1 MTEYRYFKDSEGKIC
16 RLHLEQDTEPSNP
29 RYDWDGNIGK
39 MMCWHRSYNLGD
51 YKENNYSDNEDFLND
66 MVRDCV
72 PEKAI
77 INFVKS
83 KKTSNGLELR
93 YNRKEQ
99 LWELWGY
106 YYWSLFGEKHEPKFD
121 VIESNNPID
130 YLIYDI
136 IEAMSQEDKW
146 KLLERCANIVY
157 LPLYLYDH
165 SGITMNT
172 GGFSCRWDSGQV
184 GYIYTDKNT
193 ILKTVGAFKNEK
205 GNYIKVNEK
214 NWKKAAYKSM
224 EDEVH
229 TYDMYLTGEV
239 YGLVV
244 EELVD
249 EEDDEWNETD
259 SCWDFYND
267 SWGDKLFEEV
277 ARDFG
282 ISEELFD
289 SLEEVAQEVP
299 VMMPIVRTEMIKSPF
314 SGRSFKGNIVLDKLG
329 RECTWIADGYY
340 LLKKNGTVGKR
351 KTNEWQQKNRFN
363 REIRKRGNDYES
375 NCNI

>member
-1 MTEYRYFKDSEGKIC
+1 MSNEYKYYKENGKLM
-16 RLHLEQDTEPSNP
+16 RLHIEQDNDPLNP
-29 RYDWDGNIGK
+29 RYDCDGNIGK

-130 YLIYDI
+130 YLIDDI

-165 SGITMNT
+165 SGITMST
-172 GGFSCRWDSGQV
+172 GSFGDRWDSGQV
-184 GYIYTDKNT
+184 GYIYTDKKT
-193 ILKTVGAFKNEK
+193 IIDCGGKIRNEK
-205 GNYIKVNEK
+205 GNYVKITDK
-214 NWKKAAYKSM
+214 NWKKAAYQWM
-224 EDEVH
+224 QGEVEE
-229 TYDMYLTGEV
+229 YDMYLTGEV
-239 YGLVV
+239 YGVIT
-244 EELVD
+244 EEYNA
-249 EEDDEWNETD
+249 EDDDWEEKD
-259 SCWDFYND
+259 SCWGFFND
-267 SWGDKLFEEV
+267 KWGDELIEEIALDFGVSETLYDSMEEV
-277 ARDFG
+277 A
-282 ISEELFD
+282 
-289 SLEEVAQEVP
+289 
-299 VMMPIVRTEMIKSPF
+299 
-314 SGRSFKGNIVLDKLG
+314 
-329 RECTWIADGYY
+329 
-340 LLKKNGTVGKR
+340 
-351 KTNEWQQKNRFN
+351 
-363 REIRKRGNDYES
+363 
-375 NCNI
+375 

>member
-1 MTEYRYFKDSEGKIC
+1 MTDYRYFKDSDGKIC
-16 RLHLEQDTEPSNP
+16 RIRLEQDTDPSNP

-39 MMCWHRSYNLGD
+39 MMCWHRNYNLGD

-66 MVRDCV
+66 MVRDYV

-77 INFVKS
+77 INFVKA
-83 KKTSNGLELR
+83 KKTSNGLELK

-130 YLIYDI
+130 YLIDDI

-146 KLLERCANIVY
+146 KLLERYANIVY

-259 SCWDFYND
+259 SCWGFYND

-289 SLEEVAQEVP
+289 SLEEVA
-299 VMMPIVRTEMIKSPF
+299 
-314 SGRSFKGNIVLDKLG
+314 
-329 RECTWIADGYY
+329 
-340 LLKKNGTVGKR
+340 
-351 KTNEWQQKNRFN
+351 
-363 REIRKRGNDYES
+363 
-375 NCNI
+375 

>member
-1 MTEYRYFKDSEGKIC
+1 MTEYRYYKDARDGKIM
-16 RLHLEQDTEPSNP
+16 RFHLEQDTDASDP

-39 MMCWHRSYNLGD
+39 MMCWHRDYRLGD

-66 MVRDCV
+66 LVRRNV
-72 PEKAI
+72 SEKSI
-77 INFVKS
+77 INFVKA
-83 KKTSNGLELR
+83 KKTSNGLELK
-93 YNRKEQ
+93 YNRSEQ
-99 LWELWGY
+99 IWELWGY
-106 YYWSLFGEKHEPKFD
+106 YYLFPFQSPKDVQFA
-121 VIESNNPID
+121 VIESNNPVD
-130 YLIYDI
+130 YLIDDI
-136 IEAMSQEDKW
+136 IEAMSQKDKW
-146 KLLERCANIVY
+146 KLLERHANIIY

-172 GGFSCRWDSGQV
+172 SGFSCKWDSGQV

-193 ILKTVGAFKNEK
+193 ILKTVGAFENEN

-214 NWKKAAYKSM
+214 NWKRAAYKDM

-239 YGLVV
+239 YGLIV

-249 EEDDEWNETD
+249 EENDEWIETD

-289 SLEEVAQEVP
+289 NLEDVA
-299 VMMPIVRTEMIKSPF
+299 
-314 SGRSFKGNIVLDKLG
+314 
-329 RECTWIADGYY
+329 
-340 LLKKNGTVGKR
+340 
-351 KTNEWQQKNRFN
+351 
-363 REIRKRGNDYES
+363 
-375 NCNI
+375 

>member
-66 MVRDCV
+66 MVRDYV

-77 INFVKS
+77 INFVKA

-106 YYWSLFGEKHEPKFD
+106 YYWFPLGSSKDAKFD
-121 VIESNNPID
+121 VIESNNPIY
-130 YLIYDI
+130 YLIDDI

-157 LPLYLYDH
+157 LPLYLYVH

-239 YGLVV
+239 YGLIV

-282 ISEELFD
+282 IREELFD
-289 SLEEVAQEVP
+289 SLEEVA
-299 VMMPIVRTEMIKSPF
+299 
-314 SGRSFKGNIVLDKLG
+314 
-329 RECTWIADGYY
+329 
-340 LLKKNGTVGKR
+340 
-351 KTNEWQQKNRFN
+351 
-363 REIRKRGNDYES
+363 
-375 NCNI
+375 